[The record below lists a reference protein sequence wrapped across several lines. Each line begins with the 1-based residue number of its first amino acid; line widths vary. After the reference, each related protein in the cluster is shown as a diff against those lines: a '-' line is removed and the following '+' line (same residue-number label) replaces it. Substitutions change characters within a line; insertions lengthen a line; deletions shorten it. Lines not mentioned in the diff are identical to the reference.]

1 MTEAK
6 WTYTEPDWW
15 WVAFQ
20 LGSVI
25 VVVFVAAVLGKL
37 AGDAVG
43 AALFGP
49 RESVGGE

>member
-1 MTEAK
+1 MTGAK
-6 WTYTEPDWW
+6 WTYAEPDWS
-15 WVAFQ
+15 WVVFQ

-25 VVVFVAAVLGKL
+25 VVAFCAAVLGKL